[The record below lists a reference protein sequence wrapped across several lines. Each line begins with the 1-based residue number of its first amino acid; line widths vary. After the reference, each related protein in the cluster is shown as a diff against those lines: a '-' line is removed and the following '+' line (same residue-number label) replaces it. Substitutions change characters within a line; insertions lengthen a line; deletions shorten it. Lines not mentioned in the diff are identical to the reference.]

1 MTQPPRLTPGQ
12 VLNLWYDHR
21 GDENTKVIAFANALA
36 DHYLN
41 EQRPDNM
48 PLDRLKLPT
57 LYYGALRRAGYNYVH
72 EVAPLPEDSL
82 RTIRNIGRVG
92 ASVITSAVARFHRD
106 AA

>member
-1 MTQPPRLTPGQ
+1 MTQRTRLTPGQ
-12 VLNLWYDHR
+12 VLSLWYDHR

-41 EQRPDNM
+41 ERRPDNM
-48 PLDRLKLPT
+48 PLDCLNLPP

-82 RTIRNIGRVG
+82 RTIRNIGQVG
-92 ASVITSAVARFHRD
+92 AHMITKAVARFHRD